1 MEFRIFFGAHRAGH
15 EHLLAQLEANRNL
28 LDANGILLP
37 TPEKMEA
44 AVWPAIRAIR
54 NNNADEST
62 LPRMVQ
68 ELTGGQ
74 KYRSVLIARPSIS
87 GSPLRPIKDD
97 IIYPRGSA
105 TMAHLL
111 RLIGQDDVRLFC
123 AVRNPASLL
132 QSCYHLAYE
141 NDAMLTFEDFYK
153 VSDPFALRWSEYLH
167 RIQGRENP
175 LPLTAWTYEDYPY
188 MWRSV
193 AQAFAGLPNK
203 EDLVAAQAP
212 FDTGISLQGLTLMQ
226 EYLKK
231 HPAETGAKRNQIV
244 AKFEERFPIVGVDS
258 IPDVWPEE
266 LTEAFSNSYDDD
278 LYYIERMENVRLIKR
293 PNWA

>member
-1 MEFRIFFGAHRAGH
+1 M
-15 EHLLAQLEANRNL
+15 

-44 AVWPAIRAIR
+44 AVWPVIRAIR

-68 ELTGGQ
+68 ALSDGKE
-74 KYRSVLIARPSIS
+74 YRSVLIARPSIS
-87 GSPLRPIKDD
+87 GSPLRPVKDD
-97 IIYPRGSA
+97 VLYPRGSA
-105 TMAHLL
+105 TMAHLV
-111 RLIGQDDVRLFC
+111 RLIGADDVRLFC
-123 AVRNPASLL
+123 AIRNPASLL
-132 QSCYHLAYE
+132 QSCYYLAYE
-141 NDAMLTFEDFYK
+141 NNAMLSFDEFMK

-167 RIQGRENP
+167 RIQGREDP
-175 LPLTAWTYEDYPY
+175 LPLTACTYEDYPY

-193 AQAFAGLPNK
+193 AQAFAELPNK
-203 EDLVAAQAP
+203 EELVAAPAP
-212 FDTGISLQGLTLMQ
+212 FDTGISLQGLLLMQ

-231 HPAETGAKRNQIV
+231 HPTETGAKRNQIV
-244 AKFEERFPIVGVDS
+244 AKFEKRFPISGVDT

-293 PNWA
+293 QNWA